1 MPARSGTQAASYVS
15 RYGREESLPGGWELR
30 PGFFGYLLIDSDKVV
45 AGEFK
50 CKVADADGATQFSW
64 VARQLDKDGD
74 FVMLFREDDRR
85 EHRRLLGNLPTP
97 SATYSSA
104 TKVPSRGLT
113 DEEVGCSV
121 AKTLAAA
128 VANAIAQDRVDNGEG
143 GLLNSFVI
151 EFASKARDE
160 AVQSALGDLFRCLS
174 TQQVAATRRLICVCL
189 DGELTVNRYNEQD
202 AKERLISRL
211 RQQDPEFGMAVE
223 VADVVY
229 RIMQANRSR

>member
-1 MPARSGTQAASYVS
+1 M
-15 RYGREESLPGGWELR
+15 
-30 PGFFGYLLIDSDKVV
+30 LIDSDKVV

-113 DEEVGCSV
+113 DEEVVSV

-160 AVQSALGDLFRCLS
+160 AVQARSATCPVSLDSTGGRDASADLRLPRRGVDGKPLQRAGC
-174 TQQVAATRRLICVCL
+174 QGAAHLTTTPARPRVRHGGGSCRRRLPNHAGKPITLKQSPDVGPL
-189 DGELTVNRYNEQD
+189 
-202 AKERLISRL
+202 RLKRGRGPTS
-211 RQQDPEFGMAVE
+211 
-223 VADVVY
+223 
-229 RIMQANRSR
+229 